1 VPLAELAR
9 CRVGDDGDVTVAQ
22 PSRAVLR
29 HLSGL
34 AARASRLLVCLH
46 GTGNRSPRVAVKVF
60 ASQGRVA
67 WRGPGLS
74 QR

>member
-34 AARASRLLVCLH
+34 AARAGRLLVCLH
-46 GTGNRSPRVAVKVF
+46 GTGNRSPTRRGEGVCV
-60 ASQGRVA
+60 SGSCRVA
-67 WRGPGLS
+67 WPRP
-74 QR
+74 